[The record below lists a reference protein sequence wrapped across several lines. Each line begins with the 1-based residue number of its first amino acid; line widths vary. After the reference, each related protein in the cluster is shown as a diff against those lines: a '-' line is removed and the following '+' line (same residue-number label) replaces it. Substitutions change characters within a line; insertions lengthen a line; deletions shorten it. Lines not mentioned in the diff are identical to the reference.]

1 MSTNVTGGMC
11 LVMLV
16 VFLAVIILFPFALL
30 WAIYTI
36 APTLQAANP
45 ESAYDFWHWLAA
57 FVIMALCGSGC
68 TSRNSS

>member
-1 MSTNVTGGMC
+1 MGVKMNGVGC
-11 LVMLV
+11 FVMFV
-16 VFLAVIILFPFALL
+16 VFLAVIIMFPFALL

-68 TSRNSS
+68 TSKNSS